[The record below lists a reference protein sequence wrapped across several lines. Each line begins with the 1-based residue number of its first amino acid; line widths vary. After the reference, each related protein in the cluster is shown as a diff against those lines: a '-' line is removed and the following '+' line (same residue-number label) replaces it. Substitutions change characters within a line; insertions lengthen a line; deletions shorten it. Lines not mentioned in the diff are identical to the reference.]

1 MTTLKIDRAGRVVIP
16 KPVRDR
22 MRLDPGADIEM
33 EETAEGLLLRKI
45 SQKPSLVE
53 QHGILVHLGK
63 PPQSSIGRAFLKMS
77 VRSEQGISRAC
88 ESVFRYKCADSGSR
102 RQPPSSYTSFTCSQ
116 SGS

>member
-1 MTTLKIDRAGRVVIP
+1 MTTLKIDRAGRLVIP

-22 MRLDPGADIEM
+22 MHLDPGTDIEM

-63 PPQSSIGRAFLKMS
+63 PPKNFDW
-77 VRSEQGISRAC
+77 QGILEDEREERTRDIA
-88 ESVFRYKCADSGSR
+88 GL
-102 RQPPSSYTSFTCSQ
+102 
-116 SGS
+116 

>member
-63 PPQSSIGRAFLKMS
+63 PPKNFDW
-77 VRSEQGISRAC
+77 QGILEDERA
-88 ESVFRYKCADSGSR
+88 ERTRDIPGL
-102 RQPPSSYTSFTCSQ
+102 
-116 SGS
+116 

>member
-63 PPQSSIGRAFLKMS
+63 PPKKFDWEGILEDERAERTRDIAGL
-77 VRSEQGISRAC
+77 
-88 ESVFRYKCADSGSR
+88 
-102 RQPPSSYTSFTCSQ
+102 
-116 SGS
+116 